1 MRKHSNA
8 LYTYE
13 QVLAGRGYYSREDQP
28 GYSAGVKMMQ
38 KKLNDAGFDCG
49 TPDGLFGEN
58 TSRAVYQF
66 QTAHN
71 LKPDCLAGKDT
82 LARLD
87 ASGSG
92 GGNRID
98 DAGEMRDRIVKEAE
112 YWINKIP
119 YCINSLITTQVLD
132 REAPPPYMDCSDFTS
147 SVYLTVLGIRIGINT
162 RVQIRKGVPVPADAM
177 EPGDLIFFDWNGN
190 GMPNHVGICSGKNE
204 MIDEH
209 GSNSDPDHL
218 KAGEN
223 VRRTSLSEYHRK
235 HILAVRRIIP

>member
-8 LYTYE
+8 DYTYE
-13 QVLAGRGYYSREDQP
+13 QVLAGSGYYSREDSQR
-28 GYSAGVKMMQ
+28 YSEGVKIMQ
-38 KKLNDAGFDCG
+38 GKLNVAGFYCG
-49 TPDGLFGEN
+49 IPDGVFGEN
-58 TSRAVYQF
+58 TSKAVYQF
-66 QTAHN
+66 QTVQK

-87 ASGSG
+87 ALGFG
-92 GGNRID
+92 GESRID
-98 DAGEMRDRIVKEAE
+98 DAVAMRNRIVKEAE

-162 RVQIRKGVPVPADAM
+162 KAQIRKGVPVPVDAM

-223 VRRTSLSEYHRK
+223 VRRISLSAYHRK
-235 HILAVRRIIP
+235 HILAIRRIIQ